1 MLLHARLSRTLPGV
15 AIALATLTA
24 LPSTTQAQRDET
36 LLGRRGASSVGG
48 FGGPVVKISRLAGAD
63 AVFSGGRGGVILN
76 RRLAIG
82 GGGYAVTSENIR
94 TDFRFPDGS
103 RPSLQLAYGGVEF
116 EYITRSRELVHAT
129 VSVLLGGGAASYR
142 SRETTGGSVAT
153 QTLESE
159 VFVAEPAANLEL
171 NVTRWFRP
179 GIGVGYRYVNGS
191 DLPGTTDGALSG
203 AVGTITFKFG
213 SF

>member
-1 MLLHARLSRTLPGV
+1 MLPSPRLSHTILAAALLLAMV
-15 AIALATLTA
+15 AA
-24 LPSTTQAQRDET
+24 LPTTAQAQRDQT

-82 GGGYAVTSENIR
+82 GGGYALTSENIR
-94 TDFRFPDGS
+94 TDFRFDDGS
-103 RPSLQLAYGGVEF
+103 RPALQLAYGGIEF
-116 EYITRSRELVHAT
+116 EYITRSRELLHAT
-129 VSVLLGGGAASYR
+129 FSVLLGGGAASYR
-142 SRETTGGSVAT
+142 STQTSGGTVAT
-153 QTLESE
+153 RTLESN

-179 GIGVGYRYVNGS
+179 GLGVGYRYVNGS

-203 AVGTITFKFG
+203 AVGTLTFKFG